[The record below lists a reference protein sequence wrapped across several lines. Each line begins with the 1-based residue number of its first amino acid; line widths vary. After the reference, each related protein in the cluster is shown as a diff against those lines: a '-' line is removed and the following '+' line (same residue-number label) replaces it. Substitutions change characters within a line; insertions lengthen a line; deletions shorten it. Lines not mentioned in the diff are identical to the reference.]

1 MEQVMTA
8 CSMYHYTS
16 NMKQPTI
23 GLLFPRSSSY
33 PGIGYDVTEGFK
45 AALNY
50 YGQNIKVVTESVGIG
65 GIGDEV
71 YKAAENLLMNHGV
84 DIVVAFVD
92 HFAAEKIEPLC
103 NAANKLLI
111 VIEPGGVIPTNWS
124 ASPLR
129 FHITLDAAFG
139 SRIAG
144 YQAGLEGMRNAVFA
158 TSFYDGG
165 YLNCSAFV
173 DAYATW
179 GGVIGYNFVT
189 PFRFEDFKIEP
200 LVQAVEEFKPDSILA
215 QFSYDTGKLFLEEY
229 GKSGL
234 ADRLKFYASPF
245 LMEESFLETVPFTFA
260 GMRGVVPWSRQLKN
274 NTNAA
279 FLAAMEE
286 QGRQGNCF
294 SALAWD
300 VALFAIK
307 ATEAM
312 AASKNNALKAADILK
327 NIVLEGTRGI
337 LRHDIATNYFYGPMY
352 HAEVVTDENGYC
364 KLDLGSEVTYLED
377 QWKEHTA
384 KPMTHTHSRWTN
396 TYLCTT

>member
-1 MEQVMTA
+1 
-8 CSMYHYTS
+8 
-16 NMKQPTI
+16 MKQPTI

-33 PGIGYDVTEGFK
+33 PGIGYDVTEGFR
-45 AALNY
+45 AALDH
-50 YGQNIKVVTESVGIG
+50 YGRDIKVVTESVGIG
-65 GIGDEV
+65 GIGNEV
-71 YKAAENLLMNHGV
+71 YKAAESLLMNHGV
-84 DIVVAFVD
+84 DLLVAFVD

-103 NAANKLLI
+103 TAANKLLL
-111 VIEPGGVIPTNWS
+111 VIEPGGVIPTSWA

-144 YQAGLEGMRNAVFA
+144 HMAGLEGMKKTVFA

-165 YLNCSAFV
+165 YLNCSAYI
-173 DAYATW
+173 DGYTAW
-179 GGVIGYNFVT
+179 GGAVCHNFVT

-200 LVQAVEEFKPDSILA
+200 LLNAVEEHRPDSILA

-229 GKSGL
+229 GKSEISGQL
-234 ADRLKFYASPF
+234 QFYASPF
-245 LMEESFLETVPFTFA
+245 LLEESFLQTVPFAIT
-260 GMRGVVPWSRQLKN
+260 GIRGAVPWSVQLQN
-274 NTNAA
+274 ETNLA

-300 VALFAIK
+300 AAQFAVKAIEALSAC
-307 ATEAM
+307 
-312 AASKNNALKAADILK
+312 KNNGLKAAALLN
-327 NIVLEGTRGI
+327 NIEIESTRGV
-337 LRHDIATNYFYGPMY
+337 LRHDTATNYFYGPLY
-352 HAEVVTDENGYC
+352 EAEVVADENGRC
-364 KLDLGSEVTYLED
+364 KLEIKEEISFLDE
-377 QWKEHTA
+377 QWKEHTS